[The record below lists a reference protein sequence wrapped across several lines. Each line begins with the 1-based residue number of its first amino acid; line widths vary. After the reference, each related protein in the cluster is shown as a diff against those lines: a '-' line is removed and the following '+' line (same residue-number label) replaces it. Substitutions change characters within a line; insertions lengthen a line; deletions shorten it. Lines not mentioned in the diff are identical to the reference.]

1 MRIDKTKCAGC
12 GQCVEFCTLGNI
24 AARRRNPQNGKLY
37 YEIDEDE
44 CVDCGVC
51 LRAAVCDAGALF
63 MPDYQWPRTVRSAF
77 SDPMIEHR
85 DTKVAGRGTEE
96 IKTNEITGRIKRG
109 FVGISCEMGR
119 PGVGA
124 RFSDIEKMAKAL
136 ARLDV
141 EFEPNNPCT
150 MLMADA
156 AAGVFKDEVR
166 REKVLSAIIEMIV
179 PLAKMAA
186 VLTTIRSAA
195 DEMDCVFSVDLI
207 TVLEADNQIPS
218 LPVLEALRWPYLPN
232 GKMNTGLGRPLAK
245 EAE

>member
-1 MRIDKTKCAGC
+1 MRIDKQKCAGC

-24 AARRRNPQNGKLY
+24 ASRRRDPRTGRLY

-51 LRAAVCDAGALF
+51 RRAAVCAADALF
-63 MPDYQWPRTVRSAF
+63 MPDYQWPRSVRAAF

-85 DTKVAGRGTEE
+85 DTRVAGRGTEE

-124 RFSDIEKMAKAL
+124 RFSNIERMATAL
-136 ARLDV
+136 AGLDV

-150 MLMADA
+150 RLMADPA
-156 AAGVFKDEVR
+156 RGVFKDEVR

-179 PLAKMAA
+179 PLEKMAA
-186 VLTTIRSAA
+186 VLEMIRKTAA
-195 DEMDCVFSVDLI
+195 AVECVFSVDLI
-207 TVLEADNQIPS
+207 SVLEEDNTIPT
-218 LPVLEALRWPYLPN
+218 LPILEALHWPYLPN

-245 EAE
+245 EG